1 MASLFTAI
9 LNKPTALALAAVTPS
24 LVTASFAVDAVQDA
38 RHKTL
43 TVERI
48 NVIEPDGTLRMV
60 ISGKGTFP
68 GAFEQGREIPR
79 PDRNSLAGMLF
90 LDDEANEIGGLI
102 YSGSEGKDGIQSGL
116 SLTFDRYKQDQ
127 VVQLSSSESEGVA
140 RGGLMILDRPS
151 AKFATVYEQ
160 MRLIDE
166 ARALPRDK
174 RGAFVEA
181 EPKLQN
187 FGQQRAYLGTD
198 PSGKSTLELRD
209 PKGRVRMRLSV
220 GANGEPVIELL
231 DEEGSVRRSIT
242 YNEAS
247 AENTR

>member
-1 MASLFTAI
+1 MASWFATLI
-9 LNKPTALALAAVTPS
+9 DKPVALALTAMAPS
-24 LVTASFAVDAVQDA
+24 LVTAGLAVDAVQDA
-38 RHKTL
+38 RHGTL

-48 NVIEPDGTLRMV
+48 NVVEPDGTLRMV

-79 PDRNSLAGMLF
+79 PDRNTLAGMLF

-127 VVQLSSSESEGVA
+127 VVQLSSSEGVA

-151 AKFATVYEQ
+151 ASFATVYEQ
-160 MRLIDE
+160 MRLIEE
-166 ARALPRDK
+166 ARALPREK

-181 EPKLQN
+181 NPKLQN

-198 PSGKSTLELRD
+198 PSGQSTLELRD
-209 PKGRVRMRLSV
+209 QSGRVRLRLSV
-220 GANGEPVIELL
+220 GAKGEPLIELL
-231 DEEGSVRRSIT
+231 DEEGHVRRSVT
-242 YNEAS
+242 YGEEPS
-247 AENTR
+247 VQTP

>member
-1 MASLFTAI
+1 MASWLAEIFKKPVAI
-9 LNKPTALALAAVTPS
+9 AVTAVAPS
-24 LVTASFAVDAVQDA
+24 LVTAGFAVDAIQDA

-48 NVIEPDGTLRMV
+48 NVVEPDGTLRMV

-102 YSGSEGKDGIQSGL
+102 YSGRDGEDGIQSGL

-127 VVQLSSSESEGVA
+127 VVQLSSSEGDGVA

-151 AKFATVYEQ
+151 AGFATVYEQ
-160 MRLIDE
+160 MRLLDE
-166 ARALPRDK
+166 LRALPREK

-181 EPKLQN
+181 NPKLQN

-198 PSGKSTLELRD
+198 PTGQSTLELRD
-209 PKGRVRMRLSV
+209 PNGRVRLRLSV
-220 GANGEPVIELL
+220 QTNGEPMIELL
-231 DEEGSVRRSIT
+231 DEEGRVRRSVA
-242 YNEAS
+242 YS
-247 AENTR
+247 AATSIQQP

>member
-1 MASLFTAI
+1 MASWFTALI
-9 LNKPTALALAAVTPS
+9 DKPAALALTALTPS
-24 LVTASFAVDAVQDA
+24 LVTAGYAVDAVQDA
-38 RHKTL
+38 RLATL

-48 NVIEPDGTLRMV
+48 NVVEPDGTLRMV

-79 PDRNSLAGMLF
+79 ADRNTLAGMLF

-127 VVQLSSSESEGVA
+127 VVQLSSSEGEGVA

-151 AKFATVYEQ
+151 ASFATVYEQ

-166 ARALPRDK
+166 ARALPREK

-181 EPKLQN
+181 NPKLQN

-198 PSGKSTLELRD
+198 PSGQSTLELRD
-209 PKGRVRMRLSV
+209 PSGRVRLRLSV
-220 GANGEPVIELL
+220 GAKGEPVIELL
-231 DEEGSVRRSIT
+231 DEEGRVRRSVT
-242 YNEAS
+242 YEETS
-247 AENTR
+247 AGQTP